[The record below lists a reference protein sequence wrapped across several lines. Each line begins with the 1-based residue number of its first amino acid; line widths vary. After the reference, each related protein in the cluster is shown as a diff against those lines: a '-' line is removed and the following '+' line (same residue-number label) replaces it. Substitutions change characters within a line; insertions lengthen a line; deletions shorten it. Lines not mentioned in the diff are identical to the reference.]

1 MGSFLNGTSESAY
14 EGDTSTHANDVT
26 IDSTKR
32 KRAMRCRLAPIL
44 RTAYYGRKR
53 LMGGIRNFVS
63 SVTEY
68 AAGASINLSSRKIP
82 FYSLLVIPI
91 KPKTK
96 NKTPDP
102 VITSVLCDTGAS
114 ISLAPVSISKEMKIK
129 VDKTRTRSVRGA
141 DGKRL
146 KTVGM
151 GVVYMKAKA
160 SPVWK
165 RIEVVI
171 TKTGVNFLLSHTDL
185 KNLNLLSVNFP
196 EYLGERRRGLAKN
209 IREEEEIITQ
219 VEHPL

>member
-1 MGSFLNGTSESAY
+1 
-14 EGDTSTHANDVT
+14 
-26 IDSTKR
+26 
-32 KRAMRCRLAPIL
+32 MRH
-44 RTAYYGRKR
+44 
-53 LMGGIRNFVS
+53 FVS

-68 AAGASINLSSRKIP
+68 AAGASINSSSRKIP
-82 FYSLLVIPI
+82 FYSLLVTPV

-102 VITSVLCDTGAS
+102 VVTSVLCDTGAS
-114 ISLAPVSISKEMKIK
+114 ISLAPVAIAKEMKIK

-146 KTVGM
+146 NSIGM

-171 TKTGVNFLLSHTDL
+171 TKTGENFLLSHANL
-185 KNLNLLSVNFP
+185 KNLNLLSSNFP
-196 EYLGERRRGLAKN
+196 EYLGERRGGVA
-209 IREEEEIITQ
+209 
-219 VEHPL
+219 